1 MRSSQK
7 FSMLCVVLV
16 ALTLVASGCS
26 RSVDTTQVST
36 QDAPKNAAL
45 PTSTMLRAEAVTTT
59 TVALA
64 TPSQAS
70 NDLTAAPG
78 SLPETLAAIVSQ
90 VSANPALLQ
99 QVSTLDPAGLAQLF
113 NLDLSSLQQLG
124 LTGPQIEQLG
134 QAVLVSPQPV
144 KDAIASGSIDPAA
157 LLGLLLGSVDVDAL
171 ATGAVGAVVQALLAS
186 IADLR
191 VVISP
196 ELTVDLNDLFNQIDP
211 DNVTP
216 IFANPDNAG
225 LLALIF
231 SAVINSNP
239 LLAQQLIDNP
249 DLDPALRPILEQ
261 LATLGASLG
270 SAASAALLEAINN
283 LFPGLIPPA

>member
-113 NLDLSSLQQLG
+113 NLDLSSVQQLG

-196 ELTVDLNDLFNQIDP
+196 ELTVDLNDLFDQIDP

-261 LATLGASLG
+261 LAALGASLG

>member
-7 FSMLCVVLV
+7 FSMLCLVLV

-70 NDLTAAPG
+70 NALTAAPG
-78 SLPETLAAIVSQ
+78 SVPETLAAIVSQ

-113 NLDLSSLQQLG
+113 NLEN
-124 LTGPQIEQLG
+124 IF
-134 QAVLVSPQPV
+134 
-144 KDAIASGSIDPAA
+144 KC
-157 LLGLLLGSVDVDAL
+157 
-171 ATGAVGAVVQALLAS
+171 
-186 IADLR
+186 
-191 VVISP
+191 
-196 ELTVDLNDLFNQIDP
+196 FNKFFHR
-211 DNVTP
+211 NC
-216 IFANPDNAG
+216 
-225 LLALIF
+225 
-231 SAVINSNP
+231 
-239 LLAQQLIDNP
+239 
-249 DLDPALRPILEQ
+249 
-261 LATLGASLG
+261 
-270 SAASAALLEAINN
+270 
-283 LFPGLIPPA
+283 